1 MSLIP
6 NASWVNPSTELW
18 KPNQTIQATNTAVT
32 TGAINLNSAS
42 SILFKSTFT
51 NNPNLSYLSYVN
63 GSIQLSNIGGATSN
77 MTLGLQASDTNGYTV
92 ATPNQ
97 TITGSNLT
105 AFNFTLPF
113 VGQSAN
119 TNLRLNVNNTG
130 SANTG
135 VATVTLFTNSM
146 VTALGENAS
155 SANFFQ

>member
-1 MSLIP
+1 MSLLP
-6 NASWVNPSTELW
+6 NASWVNPTTELW

-32 TGAINLNSAS
+32 TGAINLNQTS

-63 GSIQLSNIGGATSN
+63 GAIQLSNIGGATSN
-77 MTLGLQASDTNGYTV
+77 MTLLLQASDPNGYV
-92 ATPNQ
+92 VNTPAQ
-97 TITGSNLT
+97 TITGSNIT

-119 TNLRLNVNNTG
+119 TNLRLNVFNSG

-135 VATVTLFTNSM
+135 TANVTLYNNSM
-146 VTALGENAS
+146 ISALGENAS